1 MNNIKI
7 DEKPYKNILI
17 YYIECG
23 TTKKDL
29 KISSVNPL
37 HLIFNKMN
45 GYFEEING
53 NRYLTLVPTDESEDK
68 IKKYEELEV
77 KIRDLIRTVIKK
89 SDDYDKKDMRIKLDT
104 DDQLPLNKTIKIT
117 IITIAVRAT

>member
-1 MNNIKI
+1 M
-7 DEKPYKNILI
+7 Y
-17 YYIECG
+17 
-23 TTKKDL
+23 
-29 KISSVNPL
+29 
-37 HLIFNKMN
+37 LIFNKTN

-77 KIRDLIRTVIKK
+77 KIRDLIRSVTKK
-89 SDDYDKKDMRIKLDT
+89 SDDYDKKYMRIKFDT